1 MSFAREISAADAI
14 REIRRRRLIE
24 DGIMHRTTAHMVP
37 HYPHP
42 KQLEFLRLTDR
53 EALYGGAA
61 GSGKSDTQ
69 LIGAAQYVHVP
80 GYAALLVRKTYKD
93 LAMPGAIMSRA
104 LEWWRGRF
112 GIKWSEEDRR
122 FTFPSGA
129 TITFGYLESENDKDK
144 YQGAEIQ
151 YLGVD
156 EATQFP
162 ENRVR
167 YLTSRLRRLAGSEV
181 PIRARFTAN
190 PGGIGHDWVYRGFVA
205 EGSKGAFV
213 QAFARDN
220 PSLDLAE
227 YELTLDSLD
236 PITKKQLKEGI
247 WIRDGGGL
255 VYSQFDDGRNYIAPA
270 DVPKLTRNI
279 CGLDFGVNDQN
290 ALTWAGWRDH
300 DPIVYIKRSY
310 RLTGLVDDVAADL
323 LALDKIAKFDKIV
336 GDVGGMG
343 KLFQAELAAR
353 KQIAI
358 EAAEKTNKWGFI
370 SLFNAAMAR
379 GLIKVVNDGSCADL
393 VDEWLSLPKT
403 ADGMKEAPGFNN
415 HASDSGLYTWRA
427 CNSYNE
433 TSRVELPAKGSPEAL
448 LQMEAELE
456 RLACEEEGE
465 ATWH

>member
-1 MSFAREISAADAI
+1 MRSAGTIDAASAI

-24 DGIMHRTTAHMVP
+24 DGIMHASTAHMLP

-42 KQLEFLRLTDR
+42 PQLAFLRLTDR
-53 EALYGGAA
+53 TALYGGAA
-61 GSGKSDTQ
+61 GGGKSDAQ
-69 LIGAAQYVHVP
+69 LMGAAQHVHVP

-93 LAMPGAIMSRA
+93 LAMPGAIMNRA
-104 LEWWRGRF
+104 FEWWRGKF
-112 GIKWSEEDRR
+112 GIKWSEDDRR

-129 TITFGYLESENDKDK
+129 TITFGYLESESDKDK

-156 EATQFP
+156 EATQLP
-162 ENRVR
+162 EARVR
-167 YLTSRLRRLAGSEV
+167 YLLSRLRRLAGSNI

-190 PGGIGHDWVYRGFVA
+190 PGGIGHDWVYRGFVQA
-205 EGSKGAFV
+205 GAKGAFIP
-213 QAFARDN
+213 AFAKDN

-227 YELTLDSLD
+227 YELTLDDLD

-255 VYSQFDDGRNYIAPA
+255 VYSQFDDERNYILPA

-323 LALDKIAKFDKIV
+323 LALDKVAKFDKIV

-353 KQIAI
+353 KQIAV

-370 SLFNAAMAR
+370 SLFNAAMSK

-403 ADGMKEAPGFNN
+403 ADGMKEAPGFKN

-433 TSRVELPAKGSPEAL
+433 SAREEKPAKGSPEAL
-448 LQMEAELE
+448 EQMAAELE
-456 RLACEEEGE
+456 RLACGDEEET
-465 ATWH
+465 AWH